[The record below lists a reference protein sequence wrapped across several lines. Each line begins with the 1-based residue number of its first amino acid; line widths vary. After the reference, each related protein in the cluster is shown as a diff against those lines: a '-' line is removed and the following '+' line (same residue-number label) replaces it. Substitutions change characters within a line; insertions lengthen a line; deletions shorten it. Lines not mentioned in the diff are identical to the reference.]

1 MANWEELIRA
11 RIEES
16 VAVKEALLA
25 PETVAL
31 VEKVAEIITKAFKR
45 GRKLLLFGNGGSAG
59 DAQHLAAELV
69 GKYYLDRSPLPAIA
83 LTVNTSTL
91 TAIGNDYAFDQVFA
105 RQVRAFGEAGDI
117 AVGISTSGN
126 SENVV
131 KALEVAKENRLT
143 TVAFTGR
150 DGGKVKDI
158 ADYCICISSD
168 NTPRIQEAHIFVGHI
183 LCEIVERRLFGSN
196 ERKEK

>member
-158 ADYCICISSD
+158 VDYCICISSD

>member
-1 MANWEELIRA
+1 M
-11 RIEES
+11 
-16 VAVKEALLA
+16 LA

>member
-25 PETVAL
+25 PEMVAL